1 MTEHAQPKGGFAAEL
16 ASLRKFKGRVD
27 ELLRTLDE
35 SDGAPSKVADT
46 GLTQAHLGEHFN
58 AAEALYGVYHSV
70 HTDLVTLSKL
80 LNDQISAL
88 GDAMLEA
95 HGGYATTDA
104 DEREKLWAIHERMQR
119 QYDPKL
125 DPDAEAAQP
134 HTSRTGPRTELRA
147 DGGSGNNGSGR
158 PTHF

>member
-1 MTEHAQPKGGFAAEL
+1 M
-16 ASLRKFKGRVD
+16 
-27 ELLRTLDE
+27 
-35 SDGAPSKVADT
+35 ADT
-46 GLTQAHLGEHFN
+46 GLTQAHLGQGFN

-80 LNDQISAL
+80 LNDQIGAL

-104 DEREKLWAIHERMQR
+104 EEREKLWAIHERMKR

-134 HTSRTGPRTELRA
+134 HTSRTGPRTDLRGA
-147 DGGSGNNGSGR
+147 GGNSSGASDR
-158 PTHF
+158 RSHF

>member
-1 MTEHAQPKGGFAAEL
+1 MTEQASPKGGFAAEL
-16 ASLRKFKGRVD
+16 ASLKKFKGRVD

-46 GLTQAHLGEHFN
+46 ALTQAHLGQDFN
-58 AAEALYGVYHSV
+58 AAAALYGVYHSV
-70 HTDLVTLSKL
+70 HADLVTLSQL
-80 LNDQISAL
+80 LNDQIGAL

-95 HGGYATTDA
+95 HGGYANADA
-104 DEREKLWAIHERMQR
+104 EEREKLWAIHERMQR

-125 DPDAEAAQP
+125 DRDAEPAQP
-134 HTSRTGPRTELRA
+134 HTSRTGPRTELPA
-147 DGGSGNNGSGR
+147 DGGNKGSGR